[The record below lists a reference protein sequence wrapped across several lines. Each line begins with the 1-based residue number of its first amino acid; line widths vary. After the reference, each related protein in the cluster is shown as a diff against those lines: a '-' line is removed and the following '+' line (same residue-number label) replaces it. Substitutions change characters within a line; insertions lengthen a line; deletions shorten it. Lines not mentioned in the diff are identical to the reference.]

1 MADRFLMTDS
11 RTGTASDSACTMEG
25 LRGHAPLGRL
35 KFADEQ
41 PTIGT
46 SSLDGSD
53 ADLGPDGGIRA
64 MGKPRARSVVFAVLK
79 HQLHSEK
86 KQETTRVSSFALY
99 RTRVD
104 QNFDDAGNKLG
115 AGAATGS
122 PFRLSAIDPSE
133 TVQAV
138 GDTPETHRTNASRGS
153 EANGY
158 DRFLFL
164 NTMFRWAT
172 TAWANQPSGS
182 RLSYKQG
189 TVGKRSRRTSQFQ
202 HQGRR
207 PASE

>member
-1 MADRFLMTDS
+1 MQDAHMQIV
-11 RTGTASDSACTMEG
+11 SAQYLQE
-25 LRGHAPLGRL
+25 
-35 KFADEQ
+35 
-41 PTIGT
+41 
-46 SSLDGSD
+46 
-53 ADLGPDGGIRA
+53 
-64 MGKPRARSVVFAVLK
+64 
-79 HQLHSEK
+79 
-86 KQETTRVSSFALY
+86 ETTRVSSFALY

-164 NTMFRWAT
+164 NTMFRWASQSDNVRE
-172 TAWANQPSGS
+172 WGPPSPNLPKL
-182 RLSYKQG
+182 RLG
-189 TVGKRSRRTSQFQ
+189 RTSPVAADF
-202 HQGRR
+202 HTNRAPWARGVVGRVSFSTR
-207 PASE
+207 AAGQLPSR